1 MSISVKEVLKFI
13 NLAREYPKYYVSL
26 VEQQISSF
34 VDEKSMKLSQEIIY
48 KTIEGKSAWRE
59 AR

>member
-34 VDEKSMKLSQEIIY
+34 VDEKSMKLSQEVIY
-48 KTIEGKSAWRE
+48 
-59 AR
+59 